1 MGCRAPKAAKG
12 AQEASGG
19 AAGWGISMI
28 WGVLVVGI
36 AGASTAVD
44 WLVRP
49 LPSLRLPL
57 HTFRTHY
64 APSARRHGASRQSNG
79 PLP

>member
-1 MGCRAPKAAKG
+1 MV
-12 AQEASGG
+12 
-19 AAGWGISMI
+19 
-28 WGVLVVGI
+28 WGVLVVEI
-36 AGASTAVD
+36 AMASTAVD

-57 HTFRTHY
+57 HTVRTHH